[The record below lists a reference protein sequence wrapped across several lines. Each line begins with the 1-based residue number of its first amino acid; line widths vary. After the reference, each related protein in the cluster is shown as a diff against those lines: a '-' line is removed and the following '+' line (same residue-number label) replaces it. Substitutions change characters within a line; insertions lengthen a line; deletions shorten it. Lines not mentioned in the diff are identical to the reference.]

1 MAFPF
6 KSILVPVDFDQSS
19 LKALELAAKVARQNN
34 GKVFVLHIVPVDI
47 DVSDMPQYAELITHQ
62 EGLDREKLTPLAQQY
77 LGEVPWEIL
86 DDMGQPADVIVNVA
100 QRLPADLIVMVTHG
114 RRGLARLVE
123 GRHRRKSA
131 PARSLP
137 GPRCASRPVTC
148 RRTPAPPR
156 LRENRTRDRGCAT
169 HRAEGSLPLKS
180 QFRVRLLRLPD
191 FAHRSTLIAVK

>member
-6 KSILVPVDFDQSS
+6 KSILVPVDFYPSS

-34 GKVFVLHIVPVDI
+34 GKVFVLHIVPVDV

-62 EGLDREKLTPLAQQY
+62 EGLDREKLTPLAKQY

-86 DDMGQPADVIVNVA
+86 DNMGQPADVIVNVA

-123 GRHRRKSA
+123 GSIAEKVLRHTPCPVLA
-131 PARSLP
+131 ARQ
-137 GPRCASRPVTC
+137 
-148 RRTPAPPR
+148 
-156 LRENRTRDRGCAT
+156 D
-169 HRAEGSLPLKS
+169 
-180 QFRVRLLRLPD
+180 Q
-191 FAHRSTLIAVK
+191 

>member
-47 DVSDMPQYAELITHQ
+47 DVSGMPQYAELITRQ
-62 EGLDREKLTPLAQQY
+62 EGLDREKLTPLAKPY
-77 LGEVPWEIL
+77 LGDVAWEIL
-86 DDMGQPADVIVNVA
+86 DEMGQPADVIVNVA

-123 GRHRRKSA
+123 GSIAEKVLRHTPCPVLA
-131 PARSLP
+131 ARQ
-137 GPRCASRPVTC
+137 
-148 RRTPAPPR
+148 
-156 LRENRTRDRGCAT
+156 DR
-169 HRAEGSLPLKS
+169 
-180 QFRVRLLRLPD
+180 
-191 FAHRSTLIAVK
+191 

>member
-6 KSILVPVDFDQSS
+6 KSILVPVDFDPSS

-47 DVSDMPQYAELITHQ
+47 NVSDMPQYAELITRQ
-62 EGLDREKLTPLAQQY
+62 EGLDRDKLTPLAKQY

-123 GRHRRKSA
+123 GSIAEKVLRHTPCPVLA
-131 PARSLP
+131 ARQ
-137 GPRCASRPVTC
+137 
-148 RRTPAPPR
+148 
-156 LRENRTRDRGCAT
+156 D
-169 HRAEGSLPLKS
+169 
-180 QFRVRLLRLPD
+180 Q
-191 FAHRSTLIAVK
+191 